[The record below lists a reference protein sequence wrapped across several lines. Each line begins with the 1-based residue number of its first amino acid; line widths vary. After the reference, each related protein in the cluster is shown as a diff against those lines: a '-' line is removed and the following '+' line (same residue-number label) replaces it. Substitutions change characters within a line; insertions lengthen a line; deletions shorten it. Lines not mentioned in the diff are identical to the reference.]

1 MLGNPPEQAVPDPDD
16 NAILMLI
23 AAPHDQDVHP
33 VPPAL
38 PNVDLPDN
46 PDDAGKEQH
55 KPGTVLGVAIN
66 TDNADNTPDAV
77 DQPLEIDND
86 ETKPD
91 DKNLKKKCL

>member
-16 NAILMLI
+16 NAILMPI

-55 KPGTVLGVAIN
+55 KPGTVLGVAIK
-66 TDNADNTPDAV
+66 TDNADNTPDAD